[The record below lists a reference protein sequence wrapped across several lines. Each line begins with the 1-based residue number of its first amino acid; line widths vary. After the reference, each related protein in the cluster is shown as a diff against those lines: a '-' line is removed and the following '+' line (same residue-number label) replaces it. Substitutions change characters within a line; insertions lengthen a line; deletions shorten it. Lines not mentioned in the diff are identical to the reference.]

1 ETILLPFQVN
11 GKKSESENE
20 IELPKESIE
29 INDEE
34 MEMPVS
40 KEVTLSGMDED
51 VKINGEQ
58 FDMDR
63 IDFTQ
68 NQGETE
74 VWEIYNEQDD
84 RGGMFHPFY
93 NHGTQCKVILINGE
107 KAPRILLGYKDTI
120 SVDPGDNAKV
130 AVKFEENGT
139 YMFHCYILEH

>member
-1 ETILLPFQVN
+1 MYKQIKRNVESTHREKDEDTKQIMDDETILLPNQVN
-11 GKKSESENE
+11 EKKSERENE

-51 VKINGEQ
+51 VKINGKQ

-74 VWEIYNEQDD
+74 V
-84 RGGMFHPFY
+84 
-93 NHGTQCKVILINGE
+93 
-107 KAPRILLGYKDTI
+107 
-120 SVDPGDNAKV
+120 
-130 AVKFEENGT
+130 
-139 YMFHCYILEH
+139 